1 MGSHTAAQFE
11 AQGLSAG
18 DLALPAAPDAAPRA
32 SGRLPPPADLSQS
45 PRLSRLLPLSLSQRE
60 VWLDQRAWPGSS
72 HLNIGGGAVLRG
84 PLNIARL
91 QASLQLLVD
100 RHEALRLVPRSD
112 GQQLLLATHPARLE
126 VIELQE
132 SSDAEAETAMARHW
146 NARMAEPF
154 ELGEQPPWR
163 FILLRAHATLH
174 GLSIQF
180 HHLVMDG
187 WGTTQ
192 LMQAWSTIYQDL
204 GSRDDESTACTGSND
219 DCSVGASYITFIED
233 SQRYRQSAL
242 FERDAG
248 YWQRELAPL
257 AAPGRKPLVE
267 RRRIAHA
274 PPGPSQLPAA
284 HLIQLSL
291 EQAPFAALEQRARA
305 EGLSSFNVLLAAL
318 ALYFGRLSG
327 QSQVLVGVPSLN
339 RSGQRFRHTPG
350 MFTGLQCLRLDL
362 ERAGTAGGLMQQAS
376 AQMQAALRHAR
387 YPLSELAHALPGLH
401 LPGQGEMLE
410 LLLSFERQDYRLP
423 FGEARL
429 EDSRQLFSGRARFP
443 LALTLCEFDG
453 GAAPA
458 LVLEA
463 SGDCFEAAEAALM
476 ARRIWHVAR
485 HLSEHPECP
494 LDAVSLLPEEEHWAL
509 IHGLHKDLASQEAP
523 QPWLHQFCHQAGLQ
537 PQACALVWDG
547 AAGTETMSYG
557 ELLLRGEAL
566 ARQLR
571 ALSVAREQVVALAM
585 ERSPELVVAL
595 LGIGLAGAA
604 FLPLDPQAPVAR
616 LSGVLMDSGAQALLL
631 DAVSPSGV
639 EALAELPGLGSRC
652 LRLPRPLPEA
662 RDNEADELAGDA
674 PSHDVARPE
683 DLAYVLFTS
692 GSTGRPKGVMVEH
705 GALSRRL
712 AWLAR
717 RWQITPQDRSIQG
730 THHGFDPALIELLLP
745 LSLGASIALPPPGR
759 LHPRRLAEQMARHG
773 ATFGAFVPSTL
784 AGLVEAWAQAQRQG
798 LPAPSLRVACC
809 GGELLSPELLRRFQ
823 SLCSAQLYNL
833 YGPTEACIF
842 STAWPCELSD
852 PPPDGDEA
860 ASGIQAT
867 DVPLGRP
874 VDDTRIHV
882 LDTQLQPMPFGV
894 SGEIYIGGSA
904 LARGYLGRPELDA
917 QHFVPDP
924 FLPEQTGARLYRSG
938 DRGWLDP
945 QGLLHFG
952 GRLDRQVKLRGQR
965 IELGDVEAA
974 CLHLPLVQ
982 QAVVQLLQEP
992 GPAHLHAWL
1001 AGPELRDEHLPAL
1014 WAGLRLRLPEAMRP
1028 SGITLLPE
1036 LPVNAQGKLLTSA
1049 LPQPQASDRSPA
1061 CPGTGQLRPPQ
1072 PGMEQRLLSL
1082 WSEALPAAAQAAAA
1096 LGQHLDLDADFF
1108 ALGGDSLAALGILAS
1123 LEDELGRR
1131 LPLQLM
1137 QEHPSIA
1144 SLARALRRPPRQP
1157 GLLRA
1162 LPARGPGRSAS
1173 EPVRGQL
1180 FVAASGHGDVLRLQ
1194 QLADALPV
1202 GLQLFMLQPPLDH
1215 RKRSLEELAQLY
1227 AEAMAA
1233 VRETP
1238 LPCWLAGFSVGGVT
1252 ALATAAL
1259 LQKQELPPD
1268 GLILLDSIHPEAV
1281 LGGTASWRTLGWLV
1295 RMLHVQDLSLNGRRL
1310 GAMFSDPGL
1319 VSQVQALRGHRCQ
1332 AFDGPVLLLQS
1343 AGLARWQR
1351 MLFQGWQ
1358 RLMPH
1363 QLQRRQ
1369 IAGTHGSIFEPA
1381 HVDDLARALSQFMGH
1396 TEDA

>member
-18 DLALPAAPDAAPRA
+18 DLAPPALPDAAPRA
-32 SGRLPPPADLSQS
+32 SGRLPPPADLNQT

-72 HLNIGGGAVLRG
+72 HLNIGGAAVLRG

-91 QASLQLLVD
+91 HASLQHLVD

-132 SSDAEAETAMARHW
+132 ASDAEAEAAMAQHW

-163 FILLRAHATLH
+163 FILLRAHAALH

-192 LMQAWSTIYQDL
+192 VMQAWSEIYQGLSQAGPDA
-204 GSRDDESTACTGSND
+204 GTP
-219 DCSVGASYITFIED
+219 ASSYADFIDD

-242 FERDAG
+242 FARDAAF
-248 YWQRELAPL
+248 WAQELAAL
-257 AAPGRKPLVE
+257 ATGARPMLIERRPPAMRSGSTSMPPPQLPPAHLVE
-267 RRRIAHA
+267 
-274 PPGPSQLPAA
+274 LPLDPARY
-284 HLIQLSL
+284 
-291 EQAPFAALEQRARA
+291 AALEQHAKA
-305 EGLSSFNVLLAAL
+305 QGWSAFNVLLSAL
-318 ALYFGRLSG
+318 ALYFGRISG
-327 QSQVLVGVPSLN
+327 QAQVLIGVPSLN

-362 ERAGTAGGLMQQAS
+362 TRADTCAGLMQQAS

-401 LPGQGEMLE
+401 LPGQGEVLE

-429 EDSRQLFSGRARFP
+429 EGSRQLFSGRARFP

-463 SGDCFEAAEAALM
+463 SSDCFDAAEAGLL
-476 ARRIWHVAR
+476 ARRIWQLAL
-485 HLSEHPECP
+485 HLSEQPNTR
-494 LDAVSLLPEEEHWAL
+494 LDSLDLLPAEERWAL
-509 IHGLHKDLASQEAP
+509 IHGLHKDLATQEAP
-523 QPWLHQFCHQAGLQ
+523 STWLSQFRHQAGLQ

-547 AAGTETMSYG
+547 DGDGGTETLSYG
-557 ELLLRGEAL
+557 ELLQRGEAL
-566 ARQLR
+566 ARGLRQLG
-571 ALSVAREQVVALAM
+571 VGREQVVALAM

-604 FLPLDPQAPVAR
+604 FLPLDPQAPTAR
-616 LSGVLMDSGAQALLL
+616 LTAVLLDSGAQALLL
-631 DAVSPSGV
+631 DAQGPAGV
-639 EALAELPGLGSRC
+639 AALAELPGLHSRC
-652 LRLPRPLPEA
+652 LRLPLADSSPDDTGLHDTAPHEA
-662 RDNEADELAGDA
+662 ALA
-674 PSHDVARPE
+674 E

-717 RWQITPQDRSIQG
+717 SWGITPQDRAIQG
-730 THHGFDPALIELLLP
+730 THHGFDPALVELLLP

-759 LHPRRLAEQMARHG
+759 LHPRRLAEHMARHG

-784 AGLVEAWAQAQRQG
+784 AGLVDAWAQNRRQG
-798 LPAPSLRVACC
+798 RPPPSLRVACC
-809 GGELLSPELLRRFQ
+809 GGEPLSPELLRRFQ
-823 SLCSAQLYNL
+823 SLSQAQLYNL

-842 STAWPCELSD
+842 STAWPCTPV
-852 PPPDGDEA
+852 PPASENTA
-860 ASGIQAT
+860 ASADAPPF

-882 LDTQLQPMPFGV
+882 LGPELQVQPFGV

-917 QHFVPDP
+917 DRFIPDP
-924 FLPEQTGARLYRSG
+924 FQPESSGARLYRSG
-938 DRGWLDP
+938 DRGWIDP
-945 QGLLHFG
+945 NGLLHFC

-974 CLHLPLVQ
+974 CLRLPLVQ
-982 QAVVQLLQEP
+982 QAVVQLIQDP
-992 GPAHLHAWL
+992 GPPQLHAWL
-1001 AGPELRDEHLPAL
+1001 AGPDLREDDLAAL
-1014 WAGLRLRLPEAMRP
+1014 RNGLRLSLPEAMRP

-1036 LPVNAQGKLLTSA
+1036 LPVNAQGKVMGSA
-1049 LPQPQASDRSPA
+1049 LTIPSP
-1061 CPGTGQLRPPQ
+1061 TRPESAAPTAA
-1072 PGMEQRLLSL
+1072 PRAPKNALERRLLSL
-1082 WSEALPAAAQAAAA
+1082 WSDALPAAAQEAAGR
-1096 LGQHLDLDADFF
+1096 GQHLDLEADFF

-1123 LEDELGRR
+1123 LEDELGQR
-1131 LPLQLM
+1131 LPLQLL
-1137 QEHPSIA
+1137 QDHPSIA
-1144 SLARALRRPPRQP
+1144 RLARALRQPQRQM

-1162 LPARGPGRSAS
+1162 LTARGHALEHGQ
-1173 EPVRGQL
+1173 PVTAQL
-1180 FVAASGHGDVLRLQ
+1180 FVAASGHGDVMRLQ
-1194 QLADALPV
+1194 QLAEALPA
-1202 GLQLFMLQPPLDH
+1202 GLQLLMLQPPLDTGA
-1215 RKRSLEELAQLY
+1215 RSLEQLAELY
-1227 AEAMAA
+1227 AEAVAA
-1233 VRETP
+1233 ARDTD
-1238 LPCWLAGFSVGGVT
+1238 LPFWLAGFSVGGVS
-1252 ALATAAL
+1252 ALATAVV
-1259 LQKQELPPD
+1259 LQGQGQAPA
-1268 GLILLDSIHPEAV
+1268 GLALLDSIHPEAV

-1295 RMLHVQDLSLNGRRL
+1295 RKLHVQDLSLNGRRL

-1319 VSQVQALRGHRCQ
+1319 VSQVQALRGHRCR
-1332 AFDGPVLLLQS
+1332 AFEGSVLLLQS

-1351 MLFQGWQ
+1351 LLFQGWR

-1363 QLQRRQ
+1363 QLQCRQ

-1381 HVDDLARALSQFMGH
+1381 HVDELAQALSQFMGH
-1396 TEDA
+1396 TERA